1 MHGPE
6 ISERYG
12 GPPRTQYMRF
22 RSIQMSAARD
32 KTRRSGC
39 ILRLRDENNLRMD
52 SMKNMI
58 LSTLVVAVI
67 AAAAVAQSTTPEP
80 TPQSTPAPSTSV
92 QSTPAVTSAP
102 QPCAAP
108 GQDAAGQAQ
117 NA

>member
-32 KTRRSGC
+32 KSKRSGC

-52 SMKNMI
+52 SMKTMI
-58 LSTLVVAVI
+58 LSTLVVALI

-80 TPQSTPAPSTSV
+80 ATAPSTPA
-92 QSTPAVTSAP
+92 QSTPAVTGAQ
-102 QPCAAP
+102 QPGAAT

-117 NA
+117 